1 MTKLSI
7 CIPTYRRFDPFLKR
21 NLPLYLQNPYVDEI
35 VICDED
41 GEDIDRIREVMEH
54 IPNVQGK
61 KIVLLKNDKRLY
73 AFHNKEKVVQHATN
87 EWVCLMDSD
96 NFAPITYF
104 DAWKRYTDKHTLQ
117 NDVVYMPIKTCAR
130 MDSCT
135 QDQLETGFDF
145 SEFMNEKEEAYESSN
160 ISKYDIS
167 KMGCLFNTGNYIFNR
182 STYLNTSEI
191 AKEYIHIAENVHAVD
206 VVFKNALMMKKG
218 AKFVLVPG
226 MVYEHVVHHGSYFL
240 NTEGVSRSYL
250 PKIYDM
256 FRTMSSQL

>member
-7 CIPTYRRFDPFLKR
+7 CIPTYHRFDPFLKR

-41 GEDIDRIREVMEH
+41 GEDIAKIIEVISE

-96 NFAPITYF
+96 NFAPIAYF
-104 DAWKRYTDKHTLQ
+104 DAWQKYTDQHTLQ
-117 NDVVYMPIKTCAR
+117 DDVVYMPIKTCAR
-130 MDSCT
+130 MDLST
-135 QDQLETGFDF
+135 QDLSETGFDF
-145 SEFMNEKEEAYESSN
+145 SEFMNEEAYESSN
-160 ISKYDIS
+160 ISKYDIA

-182 STYLNTSEI
+182 SVYLNTSEI
-191 AKEYIHIAENVHAVD
+191 IKDYIHITENVHAVD

-218 AKFVLVPG
+218 TKFVVVPD

-240 NTEGVSRSYL
+240 NTEGVSRSHL
-250 PKIYDM
+250 PKIYAM
-256 FRTMSSQL
+256 YRTMSS